1 MASTPPTTV
10 AAYLKSLPA
19 DRRAAIEAIR
29 EVVNAN
35 IDPRFEE
42 GIQYGMIGWYLPH
55 SEYPD
60 GYHCDPKQPLPFASV
75 ASQKSHIGL
84 YLFCIY
90 TSEDEKAR
98 FVEEWKAT
106 GKRLDM
112 GKSCV
117 RVKKLDDL
125 PLEVLGRAFRRIR
138 AKDFVA
144 SYEAARDGAWKRG
157 ASKRRATKKTA
168 KKPAKRRAKKAA
180 TKKAAKKATTKKKST
195 KKRVAKKTATR
206 KKVATR
212 KKTATR
218 KKVGTKRGARRA

>member
-125 PLEVLGRAFRRIR
+125 PLEVLGR
-138 AKDFVA
+138 
-144 SYEAARDGAWKRG
+144 DGAWKRG